1 MMKMT
6 TVLMAVA
13 AGCNGEGDG
22 GCGVSGDISN

>member
-1 MMKMT
+1 MMT
-6 TVLMAVA
+6 AVLMAVA